1 MNLPRPALGAACLAA
16 LGLAACGPMNTNP
29 PSNPGALPVLAQASA
44 PPMALPQP
52 PRPLEGTAWTLAWV
66 PGFELPASPLAT
78 LRFEAGRAV
87 GTDSCNRYSTTFKA
101 SDGSLAFGA
110 KTAAT
115 LMACAPEVM
124 QVANA
129 FGALLYDTRSY
140 STEFDTLTLYAAAG
154 TPIARLKAQSD
165 RLAGTSWQ
173 VTGVNNGR
181 QAVTGVIAGTVL
193 TMVFG
198 ADGRMSGSSGC
209 NTYSAPYTA
218 EGRGIHVGPPA
229 ATRKACAQPEGAMA
243 QEAAFLAA
251 LGTVATQQR
260 EGDWLELRTTDGALA
275 VSARRTTP

>member
-1 MNLPRPALGAACLAA
+1 MRHFALGPACLAA
-16 LGLAACGPMNTNP
+16 FSLAACGPMSPNP
-29 PSNPGALPVLAQASA
+29 PSNPGALPVMAQASA
-44 PPMALPQP
+44 PPITAPQP

-66 PGFELPASPLAT
+66 PAFELPASPLAT

-87 GTDSCNRYSTTFKA
+87 GTDSCNRYSTTYK
-101 SDGSLAFGA
+101 SSNGSLEFGA

-115 LMACAPEVM
+115 LMACPPEVM

-129 FGALLYDTRSY
+129 FGALLYDTRRY
-140 STEFDTLTLYAAAG
+140 TTEFDTLTLINAAG

-165 RLAGTSWQ
+165 RLAGSSWQ

-181 QAVTGVIAGTVL
+181 QAVTGVIGGTTL

-198 ADGRMSGSSGC
+198 ADGRLSGSAGC
-209 NTYSAPYTA
+209 NTYTASYTA
-218 EGRGIHVGPPA
+218 DGRGIHIGPPA

-275 VSARRTTP
+275 VSARRTPP